1 MGDRTEERFFRR
13 EERYIVKCLQM
24 TDVLTAPSEHYECL
38 LMKQV
43 HGQLRRDFLGKFHW
57 TGRLRSEMNPRNKT
71 AIRSMLFALGFR
83 AIRQTKAADVLDLM
97 QKLRPQDCGIDLIR
111 IGSSGDGGYLIPDD
125 LEGIEYCFSPGV
137 STVADFENHLADL
150 HIRSYL
156 ADYSVT
162 SPPIDRPEFTFD
174 KKFLGSSDRENYFTL
189 ASWKAK
195 YLQGYTGDLIL
206 QMDIEGSEYEVIL
219 SLPDSL
225 LDQFRIMVIEFHH
238 LDRLFDPFAFRLISS
253 CFERLRGSFHVVHI
267 HPNSQDGSL
276 RCGDL
281 EVPRSMEFTFLNK
294 KRVGETKPHV
304 AFPHKLDT
312 DNLPGTS
319 LALPKCWYL

>member
-1 MGDRTEERFFRR
+1 
-13 EERYIVKCLQM
+13 
-24 TDVLTAPSEHYECL
+24 
-38 LMKQV
+38 
-43 HGQLRRDFLGKFHW
+43 
-57 TGRLRSEMNPRNKT
+57 MNPKIKT
-71 AIRSMLFALGFR
+71 AIRSALFALGFR
-83 AIRQTKAADVLDLM
+83 VIRRTKVADILDLM

-111 IGSSGDGGYLIPDD
+111 IGGSGDGGYLIPDD

-137 STVADFENHLADL
+137 SAVSDFENHLADL

-174 KKFLGSSDRENYFTL
+174 KKFLGSSNRKNYFTL
-189 ASWKAK
+189 ASWKAT
-195 YLQGYTGDLIL
+195 YLNGYTGDLIL

-219 SLPDSL
+219 NLPDSL
-225 LDQFRIMVIEFHH
+225 LDQFRIMVIEFHD

-253 CFERLRGSFHVVHI
+253 CFERLRGSFHVAHI

-276 RCGDL
+276 RCGDI

-294 KRVGETKPHV
+294 KRASRTKPQV
-304 AFPHKLDT
+304 AFPHKLDA

-319 LALPKCWYL
+319 LVLPKCWYSLTLPTQSTESELVKH